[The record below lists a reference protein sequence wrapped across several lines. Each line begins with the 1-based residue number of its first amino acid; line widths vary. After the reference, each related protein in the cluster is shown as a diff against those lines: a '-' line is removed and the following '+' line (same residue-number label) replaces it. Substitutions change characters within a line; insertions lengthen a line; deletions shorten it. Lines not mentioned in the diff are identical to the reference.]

1 MKDKIIKHLAKAK
14 EEIDNILDEAM
25 LNATNIENID
35 LEYMGQ
41 QVDDLIVQLEEIDD
55 IEFTPE
61 EEDLSWMDDDDED
74 YDDNY

>member
-1 MKDKIIKHLAKAK
+1 MKDKIIKHLLKAK
-14 EEIDNILDEAM
+14 EEIDSILDEAM

-41 QVDDLIVQLEEIDD
+41 QVDDLITQLEEIDD

-61 EEDLSWMDDDDED
+61 EEDLSWPDLDDDD

>member
-1 MKDKIIKHLAKAK
+1 MKDKIIKHLLKAK
-14 EEIDNILDEAM
+14 EEIDNILDEA
-25 LNATNIENID
+25 LGNATTIDNID

-41 QVDDLIVQLEEIDD
+41 QIDDMLGQLDDIDD